1 MDIQNV
7 AMFEEKVALGPR
19 VLNELRSN
27 NKTLDDLILSVLRE
41 KLEGKCNHHGYV
53 VPDSIKLLS
62 RSMGLLENGRFTG
75 NILFY
80 VQAQGM
86 VYNPANG
93 TTIVG
98 TVLKK
103 NKMGLYVIYKD
114 AIRILVPR
122 DLHLKNPDYEN
133 IVPGNQ
139 ISIQICKSR
148 FQVNDPFIM
157 SVGILNGVAIQN
169 INNPVDNGTE
179 AQENINAANA
189 YNEEKEE
196 ESDNEENSNVNSNA
210 SGEENDESE
219 SE

>member
-1 MDIQNV
+1 MDDIQNV

-19 VLNELRSN
+19 VLNEMRSN
-27 NKTLDDLILSVLRE
+27 TKTLDDLILSVLRE

-62 RSMGLLENGRFTG
+62 RSMGILENGRFTG

-93 TTIVG
+93 TKVVG

-157 SVGILNGVAIQN
+157 SVGILDGAAIQN
-169 INNPVDNGTE
+169 VGNPVDELPEDEENTNSANSQNQE
-179 AQENINAANA
+179 AAA
-189 YNEEKEE
+189 EE
-196 ESDNEENSNVNSNA
+196 EEDINSENESVE
-210 SGEENDESE
+210 
-219 SE
+219 

>member
-19 VLNELRSN
+19 VLNELRAN

-62 RSMGLLENGRFTG
+62 RSMGILENGRFTG

-114 AIRILVPR
+114 AIRVLVPR

-157 SVGILNGVAIQN
+157 SVGILDGAAIQN
-169 INNPVDNGTE
+169 VNNPVDEDDG
-179 AQENINAANA
+179 AQENINSVNANVEA
-189 YNEEKEE
+189 
-196 ESDNEENSNVNSNA
+196 ESDA
-210 SGEENDESE
+210 ESE
-219 SE
+219 APSESNTNNNSDEEDTE

>member
-62 RSMGLLENGRFTG
+62 RSMGILENGRFTG

-93 TTIVG
+93 TAIVG

-122 DLHLKNPDYEN
+122 DLHLKNPDYET

-139 ISIQICKSR
+139 ISIKICKSR

-157 SVGILNGVAIQN
+157 SVGVLDGAAIEN
-169 INNPVDNGTE
+169 INNPVDENE
-179 AQENINAANA
+179 DAQENINSANA
-189 YNEEKEE
+189 NNKEKETDE
-196 ESDNEENSNVNSNA
+196 FEV
-210 SGEENDESE
+210 ESE
-219 SE
+219 SNLTSTNNSDDEED

>member
-1 MDIQNV
+1 MDDTQKI
-7 AMFEEKVALGPR
+7 AMFEEKVALSPR

-27 NKTLDDLILSVLRE
+27 TKSLDDLILSALRE
-41 KLEGKCNHHGYV
+41 KLEGKCHHHGYV

-62 RSMGLLENGRFTG
+62 RSMGILENGRFTG

-93 TTIVG
+93 TKVVA

-114 AIRILVPR
+114 AIRIVVPR
-122 DLHLKNPDYEN
+122 DLHLKNSAYET
-133 IVPGNQ
+133 IVPGNE
-139 ISIQICKSR
+139 ISIQICLSR

-157 SVGILNGVAIQN
+157 SVGILDGTDMQNVA
-169 INNPVDNGTE
+169 NPVDE
-179 AQENINAANA
+179 MVDDEENKNSANA
-189 YNEEKEE
+189 YHEEKMVENEE
-196 ESDNEENSNVNSNA
+196 ESDDDDDLDA
-210 SGEENDESE
+210 
-219 SE
+219 

>member
-1 MDIQNV
+1 MDDIQNV

-19 VLNELRSN
+19 LLNELRSST
-27 NKTLDDLILSVLRE
+27 KTLDDLILSVLRE

-62 RSMGLLENGRFTG
+62 RSMGILENGRFTG

-122 DLHLKNPDYEN
+122 DLHLKNPDYET

-157 SVGILNGVAIQN
+157 SVGVLDGSAIQN
-169 INNPVDNGTE
+169 VGNPVDEITE
-179 AQENINAANA
+179 HEENTNSANA
-189 YNEEKEE
+189 QNQEEAAEEQEETENEDTN
-196 ESDNEENSNVNSNA
+196 SDNESTE
-210 SGEENDESE
+210 
-219 SE
+219 